1 MTIYVLIRT
10 TVLVAFGIISSTAGI
25 SKDEARIV
33 ITADRSCPTMLSRLA
48 LGVTHAQYSLDSGGN
63 QEIVAEAKALLR
75 SSCHYQNQHI
85 MGWGAL
91 NPNPEPGIYR
101 WESLDRRIALI
112 RSMNAVPVITLCAAP
127 DWMKGGQP
135 GETDWSQI
143 EVAPL
148 PEHYHDF
155 AKLAKLVAQRYPDVK
170 HYQVWNEMKGFWSRE
185 ANNWDYVN
193 YTRMY
198 NMVYDALK
206 RLLLINGLFP
216 AE

>member
-1 MTIYVLIRT
+1 MAIYALIRT
-10 TVLVAFGIISSTAGI
+10 TVLVAFGIISSTAGT

-127 DWMKGGQP
+127 DWMKGGHP

-148 PEHYHDF
+148 PEHYHNF
-155 AKLAKLVAQRYPDVK
+155 AELARLVA
-170 HYQVWNEMKGFWSRE
+170 
-185 ANNWDYVN
+185 
-193 YTRMY
+193 
-198 NMVYDALK
+198 
-206 RLLLINGLFP
+206 
-216 AE
+216 